1 MKPSPIQKAL
11 ELPNGARFVR
21 FALQVNPHAYAEQY
35 RGEQPT
41 LSKEEYNRALA
52 ERCEELEIGAVG
64 ITHHNNVDD
73 IEDLRAALS
82 VKGVSVFPGF
92 EIASSEGVHVL
103 CLYEP
108 GTSCATLNRYLG
120 EFGIRDT
127 TSTAQLS
134 IKTFQDILQSVRD
147 HVGIAI
153 AAHATSDC
161 GGLLKI
167 LSGQARINAWKD
179 ENLLAI
185 QIPGSVEDLP
195 DDLRP
200 IVQNKNADYRR
211 PTAPAEQLAIAA
223 LNAGDVK
230 HPDDLAKPGTTTR
243 IKMAT
248 PSIEGLRQAF
258 LDPESRIFLNS
269 SGEEVEPDVKIEAI
283 AWGGGFLADQA
294 LHLHESLNV
303 LIGGRGTGKST
314 VVESLRY
321 AFEMEPLGK
330 EARETH
336 QQVVKSVLGSGSR
349 IWVKV
354 HASKPSSR
362 SYIIE
367 RGVGEAPVVRTED
380 GEITRL
386 RPADILS
393 DLQIYGQHEIAE
405 LTRDK
410 VRQTALIRRFIASE
424 SDFATRKESLLQ
436 ALRKNRQSLV
446 QSQAEQLRVD
456 EKLSALP
463 GIEET
468 LKSFKDAGLE
478 DKLKHQ
484 SLLVREASCLR
495 AVNGRLEPF
504 QEVLAS
510 LEEILPIDMAVVS
523 EEALKDLPNKD
534 ILGKA
539 RAILASLESSAGE
552 AMTRLKTAL
561 AVAEEQLTELR
572 TEWDV
577 KKAES
582 NAAYEKTLRE
592 LHREKIDGAE
602 FVRLRQRIEELKP
615 LKTRREQLVKQ
626 FTALLT
632 ERRNMLIEW
641 DGVLSEEFL
650 ELQRAAKSATRKLKG
665 QVKLEVVRN
674 GDRRP
679 LIDFLEA
686 NMGGRKDQIRRAM
699 EEPDFSLQT
708 FAQAVLGGAS
718 QLQEQYS
725 ISAAQSEGLVQL
737 SLDSRL
743 EFGEILLE
751 TTTEVSL
758 NVSAEGQAEEWKK
771 LQDLSKGQKATA
783 LLLLLLLDSKSPLV
797 VDQPEDDLDNR
808 FVSAGVVPRIRAAK
822 QQRQFLFATHNANI
836 PVLGDAELIAVL
848 TASGEADG
856 GQGHLNPSEMG
867 AIDTP
872 EVKSL
877 VEELLEGGHSAF
889 EARRK
894 KYRF

>member
-1 MKPSPIQKAL
+1 MKLSPIQQAL

-21 FALQVNPHAYAEQY
+21 FALQVNPYGYAEQY
-35 RGEQPT
+35 RGETPT
-41 LSKEEYNRALA
+41 LSKEEYNRELA
-52 ERCEELEIGAVG
+52 DRCEELGIGAIG

-73 IEDLRAALS
+73 MDELRAALEE
-82 VKGVSVFPGF
+82 KGIAVFPGF

-108 GTSCATLNRYLG
+108 ETTCATLNRYLG
-120 EFGIRDT
+120 EFGIHDT
-127 TSTAQLS
+127 SSSPELS
-134 IKTFQDILQSVRD
+134 AKNFHDILSSVRD
-147 HVGIAI
+147 HQGIAI

-161 GGLLKI
+161 GGLLKV
-167 LSGQARINAWKD
+167 LTGQVRINAWKD

-200 IVQNKNADYRR
+200 IVLNKNADYRR
-211 PTAPAEQLAIAA
+211 PTAPSEQLALAV
-223 LNAGDVK
+223 LNAGDVA
-230 HPDDLAKPGTTTR
+230 HPDDLSKPGATTR

-248 PSIEGLRQAF
+248 LTIEGLRQAF

-269 SGEEVEPDVKIEAI
+269 SEEEDVPDVRIEAI

-294 LHLHESLNV
+294 LHLHDGLNV

-321 AFEMEPLGK
+321 VFDMEPLGM
-330 EARETH
+330 EAKETH
-336 QQVVKSVLGSGSR
+336 QQIVKSVLRSGSR
-349 IWVKV
+349 IWVQV
-354 HASKPSSR
+354 HVSKPSNR

-367 RGVGEAPVVRTED
+367 RGVGEAPVVRSEQ
-380 GEITRL
+380 GEILRL
-386 RPADILS
+386 DPSDILA

-410 VRQTALIRRFIASE
+410 VRQTALVRRFIASE
-424 SDFATRKESLLQ
+424 NDFATHKDSLMQ

-446 QSQAEQLRVD
+446 QAQAEQHRTE

-478 DKLKHQ
+478 DKLKQQ
-484 SLLVREASCLR
+484 SLLIREASCLK
-495 AVNGRLEPF
+495 AVDGKLEPF
-504 QEVLAS
+504 QEALTS
-510 LEEILPIDMAVVS
+510 LEQSLPIDIAVVS

-534 ILGKA
+534 VLGKA
-539 RAILASLESSAGE
+539 REILEHLESA
-552 AMTRLKTAL
+552 ARDATNRLDTAL
-561 AVAEEQLTELR
+561 SLAQSELTTLR
-572 TEWDV
+572 AAWED

-582 NAAYEKTLRE
+582 NVAYEKTLRE

-615 LKTRREQLVKQ
+615 LKIRREQLGKH
-626 FTALLT
+626 FNALLE
-632 ERRNMLIEW
+632 ERRKLLIEW
-641 DGVLSEEFL
+641 EGVLSEEFL
-650 ELQRAAKSATRKLKG
+650 ELQRAAKSATRKLRG

-679 LIDFLEA
+679 LIDFLE
-686 NMGGRKDQIRRAM
+686 NHMSGRKDQVRRAV
-699 EEPDFSLQT
+699 EETGFSLQT
-708 FAQAVLGGAS
+708 FAQAVLEGSGP
-718 QLQEQYS
+718 LQNEFS

-737 SLDSRL
+737 SLNTRL

-758 NVSAEGQAEEWKK
+758 NVAAEGQAEEWRR

-808 FVSAGVVPRIRAAK
+808 FVSWGVVPRIRAAK
-822 QQRQFLFATHNANI
+822 RQRQFLFATHNANI

-848 TASGEADG
+848 TANGEADG
-856 GQGHLNPSEMG
+856 GQGHLNPKEMG

-872 EVKSL
+872 VVKSL
-877 VEELLEGGHSAF
+877 VEDLLEGGHSAF
-889 EARRK
+889 EARRM

>member
-1 MKPSPIQKAL
+1 MNPSAIQKAL

-21 FALQVNPHAYAEQY
+21 FALQVNPHGYAEQY
-35 RGEQPT
+35 RGEQT
-41 LSKEEYNRALA
+41 ALDKDAYNGGLA
-52 ERCEELEIGAVG
+52 ECCHELGIGAVG

-73 IEDLRAALS
+73 IAELTAALGQ
-82 VKGVSVFPGF
+82 KGVTVFPGF

-108 GTSCATLNRYLG
+108 GTSSATLNRYLG

-127 TSTAQLS
+127 RSSSQLS
-134 IKTFQDILQSVRD
+134 SKTFQAILQSVRD
-147 HVGIAI
+147 HMGIAI
-153 AAHATSDC
+153 AAHASSEC
-161 GGLLKI
+161 GGLLKV
-167 LSGQARINAWKD
+167 LSGQVRINAWKD

-200 IVQNKNADYRR
+200 IVQNKNADYKR
-211 PTAPAEQLAIAA
+211 PTAPSEQLALAA
-223 LNAGDVK
+223 LNAGDVR
-230 HPDDLAKPGTTTR
+230 HPDDLKKPGSTTR
-243 IKMAT
+243 IKMASLT
-248 PSIEGLRQAF
+248 IEGLRQAF
-258 LDPESRIFLNS
+258 LDPESRIVLNS
-269 SGEEVEPDVKIEAI
+269 AGEEAQPDLMIEAI

-294 LHLHESLNV
+294 LHFHEGLNV

-321 AFEMEPLGK
+321 AFDMEPLGT
-330 EARETH
+330 EAWETH
-336 QQVVKSVLGSGSR
+336 QQIVKSVLGSGSR

-362 SYIIE
+362 SYIVE

-386 RPADILS
+386 RPADIRA
-393 DLQIYGQHEIAE
+393 DLLIYGQHEIAE

-410 VRQTALIRRFIASE
+410 VRQTALIRRFVASE
-424 SDFATRKESLLQ
+424 SDFAGRKETLIQ

-446 QSQAEQLRVD
+446 EAKTETVRID
-456 EKLSALP
+456 DRLSTLP

-478 DKLKHQ
+478 EKLKHQ
-484 SLLVREASCLR
+484 SLLVREASCIQEAEGKL
-495 AVNGRLEPF
+495 APF
-504 QEVLAS
+504 QDVLDS
-510 LEEILPIDMAVVS
+510 LEQAMPIDLALVS

-534 ILGKA
+534 LLGKS
-539 RAILASLESSAGE
+539 REILAGLESGASE
-552 AMTRLKTAL
+552 ALTHLKA
-561 AVAEEQLTELR
+561 AVATGKEQLAALR
-572 TEWDV
+572 SGWEA

-582 NAAYEKTLRE
+582 SEAYEKTLRE
-592 LHREKIDGAE
+592 LHRERIDGAE
-602 FVRLRQRIEELKP
+602 FVRLRQKIEELKP
-615 LKTRREQLVKQ
+615 LKTKREQLDKQ
-626 FTALLT
+626 FAELLD
-632 ERRNMLIEW
+632 ERRRLLIDWE
-641 DGVLSEEFL
+641 GLLSDEYRD
-650 ELQRAAKSATRKLKG
+650 LQKAAKSATRKLRG
-665 QVKLEVVRN
+665 QVKLEVVHN
-674 GDRRP
+674 GNRRP

-699 EEPDFSLQT
+699 EDPEFSLQV
-708 FAQAVLGGAS
+708 FAQAVLNGAG
-718 QLQEQYS
+718 QLQEGFGLSSVQS
-725 ISAAQSEGLVQL
+725 DALAQLPL
-737 SLDSRL
+737 NTRL

-758 NVSAEGQAEEWKK
+758 NVAAEGQAEEWKK

-822 QQRQFLFATHNANI
+822 RQRQFLFATHNANI
-836 PVLGDAELIAVL
+836 PVLGDAELISVL
-848 TASGEADG
+848 SASGEADG
-856 GQGHLNPSEMG
+856 GQGYLNPSEMG

-877 VEELLEGGHSAF
+877 VEELLEGGHTAF